1 MRRFLAIALS
11 ILCIALPLQVGAGVA
26 VKSQHCPHMQDMPPM
41 QLMQEQNA
49 PSPADSSFGH
59 NCCNDAA
66 TAAKTGQLCKT
77 GHECSP
83 SLTYVLSPSPLHL
96 AITIE
101 HTPLPVLSTQ
111 IHASP
116 LRAVWRPPTPI

>member
-11 ILCIALPLQVGAGVA
+11 VLCIALPLQVGAGVA
-26 VKSQHCPHMQDMPPM
+26 VQNQHCPHMQDM
-41 QLMQEQNA
+41 QLMQEMDA
-49 PSPADSSFGH
+49 SSPADASLGH

-83 SLTYVLSPSPLHL
+83 SLTYLLAPSPLHL
-96 AITIE
+96 AITTE
-101 HTPLPVLSTQ
+101 HAPLLALSTQ
-111 IHASP
+111 IHAGP
-116 LRAVWRPPTPI
+116 PRAVWRPPSQV